1 MKDPFVTEI
10 RKYRMEHTK
19 KFNSDIHAICNDLRK
34 YQTTLCSLSDIDENK
49 KFANKIGAHNRL
61 SADAPSR

>member
-10 RKYRMEHTK
+10 RKYRMEHTQ

-34 YQTTLCSLSDIDENK
+34 YQTTLCSLSDIDKNK
-49 KFANKIGAHNRL
+49 KFANKIGALNRL

>member
-19 KFNSDIHAICNDLRK
+19 KFNFDIHAICDDLRK
-34 YQTTLCSLSDIDENK
+34 YQKELYSISEIDKNK
-49 KFANKIGAHNRL
+49 KFANKALQRT
-61 SADAPSR
+61 ADRRR

>member
-19 KFNSDIHAICNDLRK
+19 KFKFDIHAICNDIRK
-34 YQTTLCSLSDIDENK
+34 YQTTLYSLSDIDESK
-49 KFANKIGAHNRL
+49 KFVNKSCQLTGKIIR
-61 SADAPSR
+61 

>member
-19 KFNSDIHAICNDLRK
+19 KFNSDIHAICNDLRN
-34 YQTTLCSLSDIDENK
+34 YQNTLYSLSDIDENK
-49 KFANKIGAHNRL
+49 KFANKSYQLTGKTLR
-61 SADAPSR
+61 